1 MLHRLFFAL
10 SIATSVQSYIPASVR
25 PMPNILLSLCKNTK
39 WISMKFEGGNN
50 YHKQINWLHFGQNWN
65 REQDTRENLN
75 LCKSVLPYIKRVL
88 LPSEQIDK
96 FHYTDAITDT
106 ISR

>member
-50 YHKQINWLHFGQNWN
+50 YHKQIN
-65 REQDTRENLN
+65 
-75 LCKSVLPYIKRVL
+75 
-88 LPSEQIDK
+88 
-96 FHYTDAITDT
+96 
-106 ISR
+106 